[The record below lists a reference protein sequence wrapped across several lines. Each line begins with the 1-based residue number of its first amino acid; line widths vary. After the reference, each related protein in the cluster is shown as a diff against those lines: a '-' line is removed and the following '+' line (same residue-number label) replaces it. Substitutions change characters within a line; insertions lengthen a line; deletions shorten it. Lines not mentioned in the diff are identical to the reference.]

1 MRLEEQADLL
11 SRAQDLRF
19 ADKTIKGEFRV
30 WGLGSSKTLKYEQ

>member
-19 ADKTIKGEFRV
+19 AVKP
-30 WGLGSSKTLKYEQ
+30 LKF